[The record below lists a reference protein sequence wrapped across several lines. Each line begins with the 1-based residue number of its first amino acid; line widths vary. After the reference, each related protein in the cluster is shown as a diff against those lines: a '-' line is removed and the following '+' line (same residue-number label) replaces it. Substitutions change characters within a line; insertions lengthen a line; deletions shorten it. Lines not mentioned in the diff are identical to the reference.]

1 MPGLF
6 NSPFWSR
13 GFRPFFFLGAIQSI
27 VSILLWGGVYA
38 GYILPSGYWMD
49 PVSWHV
55 HEMIY
60 GFVVAIVAGFLLT
73 AVANW
78 TGGAPVREIHLIVL
92 VLIWSLGRIFVSFD
106 VGLPKAIQILGVTLF
121 VPCLTISLMIPLMR
135 SWSKRNFIFLI
146 LLCILFGCDIWFLI
160 STDMRAMHMALF
172 MILAMV
178 SLIGGRVIP
187 AFTVAALRRRGIV
200 VYQTNQNR
208 LDVMAWLSLLV
219 VAVAVTL
226 SEKGVLL
233 GVTAGGSCLIHAL
246 RMRYYHTLR
255 VWSDPLSWILHIG
268 YSWLV
273 LGLGSLSLAGFRYI
287 NTTIAIHVLTV
298 GCIGSMILGMM
309 CRVTLGHTG
318 RNLKIS
324 GATIFS
330 FILMQ
335 IAVFIRILGPIL
347 IPQHTVVWIGLT
359 ACLWGVCFSLFLVC
373 FGPILFAKS
382 FDQ

>member
-6 NSPFWSR
+6 SCPFWSR

-27 VSILLWGGVYA
+27 VSIFLWGGVYS
-38 GYILPSGYWMD
+38 GYVLPSGYWMD

-78 TGGAPVREIHLIVL
+78 TGGAPVRDIHLIVL
-92 VLIWSLGRIFVSFD
+92 ALIWSLGRIFISFD
-106 VGLPKAIQILGVTLF
+106 VGLPKTIQIFGVVLF
-121 VPCLTISLMIPLMR
+121 IPCLTISLMVPLIR
-135 SWSKRNFIFLI
+135 SWNKRNFIFLI
-146 LLCILFGCDIWFLI
+146 LLVILFGCDIWFLI
-160 STDMRAMHMALF
+160 SIDMRAMHVALF
-172 MILAMV
+172 IILTMV

-200 VYQTNQNR
+200 VYQTDQNR
-208 LDVMAWLSLLV
+208 LDVVAWLSLLV
-219 VAVAVTL
+219 VAVAMTL

-233 GVTAGGSCLIHAL
+233 GITAGFSCFIHAL
-246 RMRYYHTLR
+246 RMRYYHTLKA
-255 VWSDPLSWILHIG
+255 WSDPLSWILHMG

-273 LGLGSLSLAGFRYI
+273 LGLGSLSLAGFHYI
-287 NTTIAIHVLTV
+287 NTTIAVHMLTT
-298 GCIGSMILGMM
+298 GCIGSMILGMI

-318 RNLKIS
+318 HNLKIS

-335 IAVFIRILGPIL
+335 IAVFIRILGPTL
-347 IPQHTVVWIGLT
+347 VPQHTVTWIVLT
-359 ACLWGVCFSLFLVC
+359 ACLWGVCFLLFLIC
-373 FGPILFAKS
+373 FGPMIFAKPR
-382 FDQ
+382 DQ